1 MFLCWPDWL
10 VLIGVSEPSSLNFFS
25 SEPMASCFFFFLLLL
40 FESDSLVLQ
49 ADYEHLL

>member
-25 SEPMASCFFFFLLLL
+25 SEPLVSCFLFLLLL
-40 FESDSLVLQ
+40 FESDSVVFQ